1 MGVSLLRTFLSTES
15 ISFGSCGAQYTSSS
29 LIFTSSTI
37 GYGRQAVRGGKA
49 GLRMARQ
56 SMGQTVLTGRPFRSH
71 PSAELWALSRLALT
85 VCAGLATLCRCV
97 LTE

>member
-29 LIFTSSTI
+29 LIYTSSTI
-37 GYGRQAVRGGKA
+37 GYRWQAVRVRQGGA
-49 GLRMARQ
+49 SNGAAIDGADGVDLVGP
-56 SMGQTVLTGRPFRSH
+56 SGPVLA
-71 PSAELWALSRLALT
+71 AEPWALSRLALT

-97 LTE
+97 LI